1 MIKRIVVGPIQ
12 ENCYIV
18 SSGSSCV
25 IIDPGDEPKRIIEE
39 VAQRDIKGILITHAH
54 YDHIGAV
61 NELRDYYHTDVYAT
75 KDARDMMLD
84 WDENLSVMLGG
95 EKYIVDGVKV
105 IKDSITL
112 GGMTFEIYETPGH
125 ARGSCLYYYEKENA
139 LFTGD
144 TLFKGGCGRVDFPTG
159 DKFSLLKSLSR
170 IKNLELDADVYPG
183 HGPES
188 TLSFEKKNN
197 PFLSF

>member
-1 MIKRIVVGPIQ
+1 MKHL
-12 ENCYIV
+12 
-18 SSGSSCV
+18 
-25 IIDPGDEPKRIIEE
+25 DM
-39 VAQRDIKGILITHAH
+39 QR
-54 YDHIGAV
+54 
-61 NELRDYYHTDVYAT
+61 
-75 KDARDMMLD
+75 
-84 WDENLSVMLGG
+84 
-95 EKYIVDGVKV
+95 
-105 IKDSITL
+105 
-112 GGMTFEIYETPGH
+112 
-125 ARGSCLYYYEKENA
+125 
-139 LFTGD
+139 D

>member
-1 MIKRIVVGPIQ
+1 
-12 ENCYIV
+12 
-18 SSGSSCV
+18 
-25 IIDPGDEPKRIIEE
+25 
-39 VAQRDIKGILITHAH
+39 
-54 YDHIGAV
+54 
-61 NELRDYYHTDVYAT
+61 
-75 KDARDMMLD
+75 MMLD

-125 ARGSCLYYYEKENA
+125 AKGSCLYYYEKEKA

-159 DKFSLLKSLSR
+159 DTFS
-170 IKNLELDADVYPG
+170 
-183 HGPES
+183 
-188 TLSFEKKNN
+188 
-197 PFLSF
+197 

>member
-39 VAQRDIKGILITHAH
+39 VAQQDIKGILITHAH

-61 NELRDYYHTDVYAT
+61 NELRDHYHTDVYAT

-95 EKYIVDGVKV
+95 EKYIVDV
-105 IKDSITL
+105 
-112 GGMTFEIYETPGH
+112 
-125 ARGSCLYYYEKENA
+125 
-139 LFTGD
+139 
-144 TLFKGGCGRVDFPTG
+144 
-159 DKFSLLKSLSR
+159 LK
-170 IKNLELDADVYPG
+170 
-183 HGPES
+183 
-188 TLSFEKKNN
+188 
-197 PFLSF
+197 

>member
-1 MIKRIVVGPIQ
+1 
-12 ENCYIV
+12 
-18 SSGSSCV
+18 
-25 IIDPGDEPKRIIEE
+25 
-39 VAQRDIKGILITHAH
+39 
-54 YDHIGAV
+54 
-61 NELRDYYHTDVYAT
+61 
-75 KDARDMMLD
+75 MMLD
-84 WDENLSVMLGG
+84 WDENLSVMLGE

-125 ARGSCLYYYEKENA
+125 AKGSCLYYYEKENA

>member
-18 SSGSSCV
+18 SYGSNCV
-25 IIDPGDEPKRIIEE
+25 IIDPGDESKRIIEE
-39 VAQRDIKGILITHAH
+39 TAQLDVKGILITHGH
-54 YDHIGAV
+54 YDHT
-61 NELRDYYHTDVYAT
+61 NVYAT
-75 KDARDMMLD
+75 EDAKDMMLD

-95 EKYIVDGVKV
+95 EKYIVDDV
-105 IKDSITL
+105 IAIEDSITL
-112 GGMTFEIYETPGH
+112 GEMYFGIYKTPGH
-125 ARGSCLYYYEKENA
+125 AKGSCLYYYAKEDA

-170 IKNLELDADVYPG
+170 IKNLDLDAYVYPG

>member
-18 SSGSSCV
+18 SYGSNCV
-25 IIDPGDEPKRIIEE
+25 IIDPGDESKRIIEE
-39 VAQRDIKGILITHAH
+39 IAQLDVKGILITHGH
-54 YDHIGAV
+54 
-61 NELRDYYHTDVYAT
+61 YYHTNVYAT
-75 KDARDMMLD
+75 EDAKDMMLD

-95 EKYIVDGVKV
+95 EKYIVDDV
-105 IKDSITL
+105 IAIEDSITL
-112 GGMTFEIYETPGH
+112 GEMYFGICKTPGH
-125 ARGSCLYYYEKENA
+125 AKGSCLYYYAKEDA

-144 TLFKGGCGRVDFPTG
+144 TLFKGGCGRVDFLTG

-170 IKNLELDADVYPG
+170 IKNLDLDAYVYPG

>member
-25 IIDPGDEPKRIIEE
+25 VIDPGDESKRIIEE
-39 VAQRDIKGILITHAH
+39 IAQLDVKGILITHGH

-61 NELRDYYHTDVYAT
+61 NELRDYYHTNVYAT
-75 KDARDMMLD
+75 EDAKDMMLD

-95 EKYIVDGVKV
+95 EKYIVDDV
-105 IKDSITL
+105 IAIEDSITL
-112 GGMTFEIYETPGH
+112 GEMYFGIYKTPGH
-125 ARGSCLYYYEKENA
+125 AKGSCLYYYAKEDA
-139 LFTGD
+139 
-144 TLFKGGCGRVDFPTG
+144 LFKGGCGRVDFPTG

-170 IKNLELDADVYPG
+170 IKNLDLDAYVYPG

>member
-18 SSGSSCV
+18 SFGSNCV

-39 VAQRDIKGILITHAH
+39 TAQLDVKGILITHGH

-61 NELRDYYHTDVYAT
+61 NELRDYYHTNVYAT
-75 KDARDMMLD
+75 EDAKDMMLD

-95 EKYIVDGVKV
+95 EKYIVDDV
-105 IKDSITL
+105 IAIEDSIKL
-112 GGMTFEIYETPGH
+112 GEMYFGIYKTPGH
-125 ARGSCLYYYEKENA
+125 AKGSCLYYYAKEDA

-159 DKFSLLKSLSR
+159 DKFSLIKSLSR
-170 IKNLELDADVYPG
+170 IKNLDLDADVYPG

-188 TLSFEKKNN
+188 TLCFEKKNN